1 MEIQKIYSEID
12 TDEKLYSVLLSED
25 EYRMFASAMTRYDMT
40 DQYKTMKDSDILA
53 EKDKSN
59 LGTYVKAGKIGAIGA
74 GVGGALGAT
83 GAAITKSD
91 KIVEALGKKEG
102 TVGKIASGVANF
114 ARNHKIGLKR
124 GAQYGAAIGGTLA
137 LAGGLAATHKER
149 EKNRFA
155 NNRLNQMK
163 YQAERRD
170 SRDWR
175 TQTNNR
181 EEYTM

>member
-12 TDEKLYSVLLSED
+12 TDERIYSVLLSED

-83 GAAITKSD
+83 GAAIAKSD
-91 KIVEALGKKEG
+91 KIVGALGEKG
-102 TVGKIASGVANF
+102 GVAGKIATGMADF

-181 EEYTM
+181 EGYTM